1 VGNEGKAMNNRTYY
15 SREAEERAARDK
27 GIATLLF
34 LALGLGIG
42 TALAL
47 LFAPTSGKKA
57 REEISNVAE
66 DAISNGREAV
76 APTLKRLEKEFA
88 DLRKQVN
95 ERIGDIRS

>member
-1 VGNEGKAMNNRTYY
+1 MNNRTYY

-27 GIATLLF
+27 GIATILF

-57 REEISNVAE
+57 REELSHAAE
-66 DAISNGREAV
+66 DAISSGRDV
-76 APTLKRLEKEFA
+76 VTPTLKRLEKEFA
-88 DLRKQVN
+88 DLRKKVD
-95 ERIGDIRS
+95 ERIEDIRH